1 MDYQQNIIATGIFN
15 HELQLNN
22 SSISKS
28 KGGTDIFVVKYN
40 PQGNFLWS
48 KQLGGKSDDWVY
60 SVKCDTNN
68 NIYIAGQNSEKKP
81 GRGAITKFDKHGKV
95 CWNYLHDSS
104 SKFYDVLIQSQT
116 IHCAG
121 SVNGHPA
128 VITLSKREKK

>member
-40 PQGNFLWS
+40 PQETLWS

-60 SVKCDTNN
+60 SVQCDTNN
-68 NIYIAGQNSEKKP
+68 NIYIAGQNSKRNLAEVLLQNLINMGKYV
-81 GRGAITKFDKHGKV
+81 GIT
-95 CWNYLHDSS
+95 CM
-104 SKFYDVLIQSQT
+104 
-116 IHCAG
+116 IHQV
-121 SVNGHPA
+121 SF
-128 VITLSKREKK
+128 TMF